1 MTSIKEWQDPMRGEV
16 DGWDEAVDLMDED
29 DVKRWTEDKKLN
41 PQKFKGALAMTVTSE
56 TMRSYLFADNL
67 WLRAHAETLQGK
79 APKQE
84 SIIADNPGLPEA
96 KKVDRPREDFDMP
109 LSFWCNLGGVF
120 VKGQKKHTAE
130 ALLWQLPPKANQD
143 TLDEYGHKHFSF
155 DALKSYKGEPGN

>member
-1 MTSIKEWQDPMRGEV
+1 MR
-16 DGWDEAVDLMDED
+16 
-29 DVKRWTEDKKLN
+29 KRSRAKR
-41 PQKFKGALAMTVTSE
+41 
-56 TMRSYLFADNL
+56 RSR
-67 WLRAHAETLQGK
+67 RA
-79 APKQE
+79 
-84 SIIADNPGLPEA
+84 SIIADKPGLPEA

-155 DALKSYKGEPGN
+155 DALKPYKGEPGN

>member
-1 MTSIKEWQDPMRGEV
+1 MREV
-16 DGWDEAVDLMDED
+16 DGWDEAIDFIDED
-29 DVKRWTEDKKLN
+29 DIKRWNEDKKID
-41 PQKFKGALAMTVTSE
+41 PQKLKSALNLAVNAP
-56 TMRSYLFADNL
+56 TMRSYLFGDNV
-67 WLRAHAETLQGK
+67 WLRAHAETLQSK